1 MKKVGI
7 LLLTGTLLLCSCGQA
22 KETAESSADVPETIQ
37 TNLTAQ
43 KRRISPLDIPLK
55 IRQTMTLF

>member
-22 KETAESSADVPETIQ
+22 KETAENSADVPETIQ
-37 TNLTAQ
+37 TNLTANPY
-43 KRRISPLDIPLK
+43 SDL
-55 IRQTMTLF
+55 

>member
-22 KETAESSADVPETIQ
+22 KETAENSADVLTDVFAPIVPEEFFRV
-37 TNLTAQ
+37 LF
-43 KRRISPLDIPLK
+43 RRI
-55 IRQTMTLF
+55 